1 MNLKQ
6 KTINGVKWTTLST
19 FVNTLVQILQISILA
34 RFLEA
39 SDFGSMAIIMVIIGF
54 SQMFVDFGVSSAIIH
69 KQDVTKE
76 QLNTLYWF
84 NILSSIVVFII
95 IALLSPY
102 IALFYHEEILSNLII
117 LTSTT
122 IIIQSFGK
130 QFFVLFEKELQ
141 FNILA
146 KIDIITALSR
156 LVLATCFAIGGFGI
170 YSLIYPIIFSMSLK
184 SFLLIINGLKYHKPQ
199 LYFNISEV
207 KEFII
212 FGMYQM
218 GNGIVNYFN
227 YQFDVI
233 IIGKIFGNET
243 LGLYSMAKQLVMRP
257 AQVINPIVT
266 RVTFPAMSKIQND
279 TLKLKEIYL
288 KTIYYLSSVNFPI
301 YVLMIILAS
310 EIITIFLGEKWLK
323 VTTIFQILSIYALLR
338 STGNPIGS
346 LVLARGKPQYEMYW
360 NIGLFFIIPIAIY
373 ISSFYG
379 IIGVAW
385 GWVILELLIM
395 IANWYF
401 LVNKLCGAGFVEYHK
416 QIIKPL
422 FLAILFGIFVYLV
435 KYWIF

>member
-6 KTINGVKWTTLST
+6 KAISGVKWTTLST
-19 FVNTLVQILQISILA
+19 VVNAFVQILQISILA
-34 RFLEA
+34 RYLYA
-39 SDFGSMAIIMVIIGF
+39 SDFGLVAIIMVVIGF

-69 KQDVTKE
+69 KQDITKE
-76 QLNTLYWF
+76 QLSTLYWF
-84 NILSSIVVFII
+84 NILSSIFVFII
-95 IALLSPY
+95 IVLLSPY
-102 IALFYHEEILSNLII
+102 IALFYHEELLTNLII

-122 IIIQSFGK
+122 IVIQSFGK

-146 KIDIITALSR
+146 KIDIIAALSS
-156 LVLATCFAIGGFGI
+156 LVLAICLAIGGFGV
-170 YSLIYPIIFSMSLK
+170 YSLIYPLILRMSLK
-184 SFLLIINGLKYHKPQ
+184 SFLLVLNGLKYHKPQ

-218 GNGIVNYFN
+218 GSGIINYFN
-227 YQFDVI
+227 SQFDVI

-243 LGLYSMAKQLVMRP
+243 LGLYSVAKQLVMRP
-257 AQVINPIVT
+257 AQIINPIVT

-279 TLKLKEIYL
+279 TLKLKEVYL

-301 YVLMIILAS
+301 YVLMIILAP
-310 EIITIFLGEKWLK
+310 EIITIFLGEKWLQ
-323 VTTIFQILSIYALLR
+323 VTTVFQILSIYALLR

-346 LVLARGKPQYEMYW
+346 LVLAKGKPQYEMYW
-360 NIGLFFIIPIAIY
+360 NIGLFFIIPITIY

-385 GWVILELLIM
+385 GWVILMLLLM